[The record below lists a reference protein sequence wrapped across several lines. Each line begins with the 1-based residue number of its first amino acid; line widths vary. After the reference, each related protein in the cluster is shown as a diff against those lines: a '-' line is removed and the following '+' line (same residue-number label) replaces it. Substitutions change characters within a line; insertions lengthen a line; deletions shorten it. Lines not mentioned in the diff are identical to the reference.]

1 MPACLEHDPGY
12 LEQHKVK
19 VFLLQNVGILAA
31 EVISGTGAPG
41 LSLGLVRV
49 GASSEIRELRLH
61 RCQCP
66 LGRLG
71 LGLWDGDKKACDDSY
86 RGTGHEP

>member
-1 MPACLEHDPGY
+1 MSADKAQRVHISSAKARRAYLEHDPGY

-19 VFLLQNVGILAA
+19 VFLLQNVRILAA

-49 GASSEIRELRLH
+49 RASSEICEL
-61 RCQCP
+61 
-66 LGRLG
+66 
-71 LGLWDGDKKACDDSY
+71 
-86 RGTGHEP
+86 